1 MPNSSTKEIEIL
13 QKKAADLEA
22 KLAEKETEKQT
33 LEKALQEA
41 KHQRQEAEHQHQE
54 AEHQRQE
61 AEHQRQE
68 AEHQHQ
74 EAESKRQVVE
84 ADLQNMS
91 EKLQKK
97 ERDYDLLIQKY
108 MEAQRN
114 RFGRKSEQF
123 IDESNPQVPLFPTV
137 FDDSAPNPKPE
148 DIETVTYKRKKG
160 GQRRALD
167 TSGIPHREVILPVD
181 EKDRVCDCC
190 GRDKKLV
197 GYQCSS
203 RLHVIPAQ
211 FEVVVEKREKMA
223 CSHGCEGQFSTAP
236 LPLRVL
242 PKSLAGESLLAYIFV
257 SKVQDRQPLYHLEK
271 VMERRYNWKIG
282 RNIMARWMIMVAD
295 QLQPL
300 INLLKDRIEGYDIAA
315 IDATS
320 FHVLNEPGRKSQTK
334 SYAYCIRG
342 GPPDKR
348 VILYEYN
355 AYAHKDYVAETL
367 SNFEG
372 VLQCDASNVCDKI
385 AKKKTVTLS
394 YCHAHARRY
403 FEKIEKAAKKGKTPL
418 ATEALQIYRRL
429 YEVERHA
436 TEQGVS
442 PGERLALRQKHSR
455 PILESFHQWLLT
467 NRDLTLPKSP
477 IGEAIAYALNQW
489 NGLLTYMTDGRIE
502 IDNNATERD
511 IKPFVMA
518 RKNFLFACTQKGA
531 DSLGVHFSLVL
542 TACLHGLNPIAYYT
556 DMLTRL
562 PYCASI
568 ADYEMLLPW
577 NWKPT
582 TP

>member
-1 MPNSSTKEIEIL
+1 MPNSSPKEIQAL

-22 KLAEKETEKQT
+22 KLRDTEAAKQALAT
-33 LEKALQEA
+33 ALQEA
-41 KHQRQEAEHQHQE
+41 DKKREEAEQQHQE
-54 AEHQRQE
+54 IA
-61 AEHQRQE
+61 
-68 AEHQHQ
+68 
-74 EAESKRQVVE
+74 
-84 ADLQNMS
+84 
-91 EKLQKK
+91 EKLQKQK
-97 ERDYDLLIQKY
+97 ESYDLLIQKY

-114 RFGRKSEQF
+114 RFGRKSERF
-123 IDESNPQVPLFPTV
+123 VDNENPQLSLFPIA
-137 FDDSAPNPKPE
+137 FEGSDPNPKPE
-148 DIETVTYKRKKG
+148 DIETVSYQRKKG
-160 GQRRALD
+160 GQRRSLD
-167 TSGIPHREVILPVD
+167 TSGIPQREVILPVD
-181 EKDRVCDCC
+181 EKDRVCACC

-242 PKSLAGESLLAYIFV
+242 PKSIAGESLLAYIFV

-282 RNIMARWMIMVAD
+282 RNLMARWMIMVAD

-300 INLLKDRIEGYDIAA
+300 INLMKDQLEGYDIAA

-355 AYAHKDYVAETL
+355 AYAHKDYVDETL
-367 SNFEG
+367 SNFKG
-372 VLQCDASNVCDKI
+372 VLQCDASPVFNKI
-385 AKKKTVTLS
+385 GAKETVTLS
-394 YCHAHARRY
+394 YCHAHARRK
-403 FEKIEKAAKKGKTPL
+403 FEQIEKAAKKGKTPL
-418 ATEALQIYRRL
+418 ATEAMWIYRQL
-429 YEVERHA
+429 YDVERYA
-436 TEQGVS
+436 TEQAMS
-442 PGERLALRQKHSR
+442 PDKRLALREAKSR
-455 PILESFHQWLLT
+455 PILDGFYQWLMV

-489 NGLLTYMTDGRIE
+489 DGLMTYMTDGRIE

-518 RKNFLFACTQKGA
+518 RKNFLFACTQQGA
-531 DSLGVHFSLVL
+531 DSLGVHFSLIL
-542 TACLHGLNPIAYYT
+542 TASLHGLNPIVYYT
-556 DMLTRL
+556 DLLTRL
-562 PYCASI
+562 PYCTSVEE
-568 ADYEMLLPW
+568 YETLLPW
-577 NWKPT
+577 NWQQT
-582 TP
+582 TA